1 MLKRM
6 VGNIK
11 ILQSNGE
18 KFHNWKTTTGL
29 QKEKDPRMTKV
40 HYEMKEKDCQSG
52 EVNKYC

>member
-1 MLKRM
+1 M